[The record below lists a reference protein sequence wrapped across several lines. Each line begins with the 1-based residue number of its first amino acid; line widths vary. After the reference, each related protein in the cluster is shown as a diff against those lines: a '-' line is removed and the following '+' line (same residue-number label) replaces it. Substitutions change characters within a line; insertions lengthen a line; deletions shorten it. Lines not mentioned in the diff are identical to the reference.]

1 MTPHAPIVGADRL
14 TGHFGGWPSFHDA
27 EVVRLVL
34 DRHGTDGPTAELVV
48 HVWSV
53 GAEVDPDGRFPR
65 REHALVRLLLER
77 IASVDLAGFNHQNV
91 LFSLDVVAE
100 TVGGTEGV
108 RVTLDPSFGVGG
120 SIVCRRVVVADVRPC
135 DETGRPSDP

>member
-1 MTPHAPIVGADRL
+1 MTPHGPIVGAERL
-14 TGHFGGWPSFHDA
+14 TRHFGGWPSFHDA

-34 DRHGTDGPTAELVV
+34 DRQGTDGPTAELVV

-53 GAEVDPDGRFPR
+53 GADVDEHGSFQR
-65 REHALVRLLLER
+65 REHGLVRLLLER
-77 IASVDLAGFNHQNV
+77 IASMDLAGFNHQNV
-91 LFSLDVVAE
+91 LDTLDIAAAS
-100 TVGGTEGV
+100 VGEAEGV

-135 DETGRPSDP
+135 DETGRPSGA

>member
-77 IASVDLAGFNHQNV
+77 IADEREP
-91 LFSLDVVAE
+91 VVRGAALWAL
-100 TVGGTEGV
+100 GG
-108 RVTLDPSFGVGG
+108 LDPARG
-120 SIVCRRVVVADVRPC
+120 RALADRLRTADPDADVRAEAVALLEDAP
-135 DETGRPSDP
+135 TATRGK